1 MVNRDDRRR
10 DVSTEVNLD
19 TGVIQPHSHEYT
31 YDISASAPLLQP
43 SKSLG
48 NIVAPPGPS
57 FLCFKKN
64 EEAEFE
70 NTPSS
75 SDLQHTT
82 DTNAM

>member
-1 MVNRDDRRR
+1 MLSSPILMNIHMIFPPLHRYSSL
-10 DVSTEVNLD
+10 VS
-19 TGVIQPHSHEYT
+19 HSA
-31 YDISASAPLLQP
+31 I
-43 SKSLG
+43 
-48 NIVAPPGPS
+48 IVAPPGPS